1 MQSNLSGSNIN
12 TVKAHNIQV
21 MLLTLLHTSCLSRV
35 QLAKRTGLSNTTITN
50 LISELIETGL
60 VVEECTPEQKP
71 GKIRP
76 VGRPRTALRLAPD
89 ARQVVGVHIG
99 IGTFRVALTNLR
111 DEIQDYQAVDF
122 AVDAPADIVLEKIAA
137 CIEGLIEK
145 NGLDRKTII
154 GVGVG
159 ASGLVDFEAGVN
171 ILAPRLS
178 WRDVK
183 MRDIL
188 QEKLHLPVVVDN
200 NVRTMAIAETY
211 FGAGRDSSSLMF
223 VYGRVGVG
231 AGLTF
236 NGKAYRGNAM
246 GAGEIGHMIMTLYNG
261 QLCHCG
267 NRGCLETLVSEA
279 AILTEA
285 ETIMRQEPDGLLAQ
299 HMKNEDLRQIDRVFA
314 AGRAGDE
321 AVCEMLNGIGEFLG
335 LALVNVVNLFNPEK
349 ILLGGIFSQGQEFFL
364 EPAIQTVR
372 QFSFGGMGKKVDIQP
387 TSFGWRAGVLGAAA
401 LALIKFFYQ
410 VETL

>member
-1 MQSNLSGSNIN
+1 MNSNLSGSNIN

-21 MLLTLLHTSCLSRV
+21 VLLTLLNNECLSRV
-35 QLAKRTGLSNTTITN
+35 QLARRTGLSNTTITN
-50 LISELIETGL
+50 LISELIELGL
-60 VVEECTPEQKP
+60 VVEECPTTQNS
-71 GKIRP
+71 GKTRP

-89 ARQVVGVHIG
+89 ARFVFGVHIG

-111 DEIQDYQAVDF
+111 DEIIDYQPVPF
-122 AVDAPADIVLEKIAA
+122 EIDASAKVVLNKIIET
-137 CIEGLIEK
+137 IEGLIGKHALPREK
-145 NGLDRKTII
+145 II

-159 ASGLVDFEAGVN
+159 ASGLVDFQAGVN

-178 WRDVK
+178 WRDVP

-188 QEKLHLPVVVDN
+188 QGKLNLPVVIDN

-211 FGAGRDSSSLMF
+211 FGEGKESSSLVF
-223 VYGRVGVG
+223 LYGRAGVG

-236 NGKAYRGNAM
+236 DGKVYRGNAM

-279 AILTEA
+279 AILSEA
-285 ETIMRQEPDGLLAQ
+285 EKIIEKDPDGLMAQ
-299 HMKNEDLRQIDRVFA
+299 YMKKGDMRPIERVFA
-314 AGRAGDE
+314 AGQAGDQT
-321 AVCEMLNGIGEFLG
+321 VCEMLNGIGEFLG
-335 LALVNVVNLFNPEK
+335 LALVNVVNLFNPEL

-364 EPAIQTVR
+364 EPAARTVR
-372 QFSFGGMGKKVDIQP
+372 TFSFGGMGKKVEIKP
-387 TSFGWRAGVLGAAA
+387 TTFGWKAGVLGAAA
-401 LALIKFFYQ
+401 LALLNFFYQ
-410 VETL
+410 AETL

>member
-1 MQSNLSGSNIN
+1 MHSNLSGSNIN

-21 MLLTLLHTSCLSRV
+21 VLLTLLKTSCLSRV
-35 QLAKRTGLSNTTITN
+35 QLAKHTGLSNTTITN

-60 VVEECTPEQKP
+60 VVEECAPTEKP
-71 GKIRP
+71 AKTRP

-89 ARQVVGVHIG
+89 ARHVLGVHIG
-99 IGTFRVALTNLR
+99 IGTFRVALANLR
-111 DEIQDYQAVDF
+111 DEILDYQAVSF
-122 AVDAPADIVLEKIAA
+122 EVNAPAEVVLDKIVATIESLIA
-137 CIEGLIEK
+137 EH
-145 NGLDRKTII
+145 GLDRTKIMGI
-154 GVGVG
+154 GIG

-178 WRDVK
+178 WRDVH

-188 QEKLHLPVVVDN
+188 QQKLDLPVVVDN

-211 FGAGRDSSSLMF
+211 FGQGRDSSSLVF
-223 VYGRVGVG
+223 VYGRAGVG

-236 NGKAYRGNAM
+236 NGKVYRGNAM
-246 GAGEIGHMIMTLYNG
+246 GAGEIGHMIMTLYKG

-285 ETIMRQEPDGLLAQ
+285 ENILEKTPDGLLAQ
-299 HMKNEDLRQIDRVFA
+299 HMKDEALRPIERVFA

-335 LALVNVVNLFNPEK
+335 MALVNVVNLFNPEV
-349 ILLGGIFSQGQEFFL
+349 ILLGGIFSQGEDFFL
-364 EPAIQTVR
+364 EPAVNTVR
-372 QFSFGGMGKKVDIQP
+372 EFSFGGMGKKVDIQS
-387 TSFGWRAGVLGAAA
+387 TSFGWKAGVLGASA
-401 LALIKFFYQ
+401 LALINFFYQ